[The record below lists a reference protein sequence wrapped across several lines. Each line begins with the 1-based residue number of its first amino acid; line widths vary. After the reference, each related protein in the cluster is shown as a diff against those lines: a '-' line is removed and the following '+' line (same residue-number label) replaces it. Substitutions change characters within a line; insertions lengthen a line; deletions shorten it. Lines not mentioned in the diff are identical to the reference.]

1 MILCVAY
8 EKTANCV
15 ESYPESENIS
25 LKLILTSTEIHMIK
39 NKKNAFRFLL
49 VLRKTEEK
57 SMLIYYT
64 HFFKYLCLYFYGLF
78 PKLCVSD
85 NLIGL

>member
-1 MILCVAY
+1 MMILCVAY

-15 ESYPESENIS
+15 ELYPESENIS

-57 SMLIYYT
+57 SMVIYYT
-64 HFFKYLCLYFYGLF
+64 HFLIYLSLF
-78 PKLCVSD
+78 LWIISKTV
-85 NLIGL
+85 